1 MSENQSLIQR
11 LPRDPDPDSVFDAFV
26 RWNADRGITLYPA
39 QEEAL
44 IEVVSGH
51 NVIVATPTGS
61 GKSLVAAGAH
71 FAALARDEVSFYTA
85 PIKALVSEKFFDLC
99 ALFGSENVGMMTG
112 DASVNIDA
120 PIICCTAEILAQ
132 IALRDGADAD
142 VGTVIMDEFHFYSE
156 PDRGWAWQVPLL
168 ELPQAQFVL
177 MSATL
182 GDMSRFEKDLTRR
195 TGRPTTVVKS
205 AERPVPLVYSYRKTP
220 LHETIEEL
228 LANDQAPIYVVH
240 FTQAAAMERAQALT
254 SINVCTKAEKEAI
267 AKEIG
272 NFRFTTRFGRTL
284 SRLVRHGI
292 GVHHAGMLPKY
303 RRLVERLAQAGLL
316 KVICGTDTLGV
327 GVNIPIRTVLF
338 TALSKFDGSRVRRLR
353 AREFHQIAGRA
364 GRAGFDT
371 VGYVVCQAPEY
382 VIENERALAK
392 IGDDPKKRRN
402 FVRKKPPEG
411 FVGWSEE
418 TFQKL
423 QESEPEP
430 LVSRFKVTNAMLLAV
445 INRPGDC
452 FQAMKRLLTDN
463 HEDRKAQR
471 RHISHAIAI
480 YRSLLAGGI
489 VETLPE
495 PDEYGRR
502 ARLTVDLGEDFALNQ
517 ALATFAVST
526 FRLLDPESPTY
537 ALDIVSVVESTLDDP
552 RSILQA
558 QLNKERADA
567 VARMK
572 AEGLDYEE
580 RMERLA
586 EITYPM
592 PLADLLFGAYEE
604 YRRGHPWVADHAV
617 SPKSIVRDMYER
629 AMTFTEYVQYYEI
642 ARSEGTLLRYL
653 TDAYR
658 TLSRTVPTQYRND
671 ELVDLI
677 EWLGEMVRQVDSSLI
692 DEWEKLANPEAA
704 AQEEETEAPAR
715 PVTGNPRAFRVMVR
729 NAMFRLVE
737 LAALDKEEELTELHP
752 EIDWGAALDA
762 YYDEHDEILTG
773 PDARGPHLL
782 MIEEGKDVWRVRQII
797 DDPAGDHDWGIS
809 AEVDL
814 AASDAEGQ
822 AVIRVTA
829 FDRL

>member
-1 MSENQSLIQR
+1 
-11 LPRDPDPDSVFDAFV
+11 
-26 RWNADRGITLYPA
+26 
-39 QEEAL
+39 
-44 IEVVSGH
+44 
-51 NVIVATPTGS
+51 
-61 GKSLVAAGAH
+61 
-71 FAALARDEVSFYTA
+71 
-85 PIKALVSEKFFDLC
+85 
-99 ALFGSENVGMMTG
+99 
-112 DASVNIDA
+112 
-120 PIICCTAEILAQ
+120 
-132 IALRDGADAD
+132 
-142 VGTVIMDEFHFYSE
+142 
-156 PDRGWAWQVPLL
+156 
-168 ELPQAQFVL
+168 
-177 MSATL
+177 
-182 GDMSRFEKDLTRR
+182 
-195 TGRPTTVVKS
+195 
-205 AERPVPLVYSYRKTP
+205 
-220 LHETIEEL
+220 
-228 LANDQAPIYVVH
+228 
-240 FTQAAAMERAQALT
+240 
-254 SINVCTKAEKEAI
+254 
-267 AKEIG
+267 
-272 NFRFTTRFGRTL
+272 
-284 SRLVRHGI
+284 
-292 GVHHAGMLPKY
+292 
-303 RRLVERLAQAGLL
+303 
-316 KVICGTDTLGV
+316 
-327 GVNIPIRTVLF
+327 
-338 TALSKFDGSRVRRLR
+338 
-353 AREFHQIAGRA
+353 
-364 GRAGFDT
+364 
-371 VGYVVCQAPEY
+371 
-382 VIENERALAK
+382 
-392 IGDDPKKRRN
+392 
-402 FVRKKPPEG
+402 
-411 FVGWSEE
+411 
-418 TFQKL
+418 
-423 QESEPEP
+423 
-430 LVSRFKVTNAMLLAV
+430 MLLAV

>member
-1 MSENQSLIQR
+1 MQR